1 MSLNFLSHP
10 FYRAFSFSIMAR
22 FFPARNLFAPLVT
35 ANSHFPC
42 TAVAI
47 VTIVW
52 RGNEGET
59 PKGVPFVPVPPRDGR
74 VRSVYPFVHGK
85 VRPVP
90 VPSRPSVRSVRSVTY
105 VYYGTS

>member
-10 FYRAFSFSIMAR
+10 FHRAFSFSIMAR

-42 TAVAI
+42 IAVAI

-59 PKGVPFVPVPPRDGR
+59 QGALPLDPSRDTVPAPCKGVPPLTLSRDSVGR
-74 VRSVYPFVHGK
+74 TFILF
-85 VRPVP
+85 
-90 VPSRPSVRSVRSVTY
+90 SRVDLGNPTGVAP
-105 VYYGTS
+105 

>member
-10 FYRAFSFSIMAR
+10 FHRAFSFSIMAR

-42 TAVAI
+42 IAVAI
-47 VTIVW
+47 VTIGW

-59 PKGVPFVPVPPRDGR
+59 QGALPLDPSRDAVPAPCKGVPPLTLPRDSVGNTFRLCPR
-74 VRSVYPFVHGK
+74 VDLETPRGAAP
-85 VRPVP
+85 
-90 VPSRPSVRSVRSVTY
+90 
-105 VYYGTS
+105 

>member
-42 TAVAI
+42 IAVAI

-52 RGNEGET
+52 RGNEGR
-59 PKGVPFVPVPPRDGR
+59 PKGRCPLTPP
-74 VRSVYPFVHGK
+74 
-85 VRPVP
+85 
-90 VPSRPSVRSVRSVTY
+90 
-105 VYYGTS
+105 GTLSLHPAREFLP

>member
-22 FFPARNLFAPLVT
+22 FFPVRNLFAPLVT

-52 RGNEGET
+52 RGNEGR
-59 PKGVPFVPVPPRDGR
+59 PKGRCPLTPPEALPLDSARENETGR
-74 VRSVYPFVHGK
+74 SPL
-85 VRPVP
+85 P
-90 VPSRPSVRSVRSVTY
+90 
-105 VYYGTS
+105 